1 MLDIDELQHKTPEE
15 LTNIIV
21 TLNEKF
27 QTSLTQKQTLIDT
40 LYEQIY
46 LLKNGK
52 FGASSERY
60 VDELPQGRLFD
71 EAELPHN
78 AAEIEAADENITV
91 PEHLRKK
98 RGRKPL
104 PKDLPRIEIIHD
116 LADCDKQCACG
127 CQLTCIGDER
137 TEQLEIIPAKVQ
149 VLVHV
154 QKKYACKE
162 CEETIKTAAKP
173 KQPIPKS
180 IAAPGLLAHVLTQKY
195 HYHLPLYRQE
205 MMFQGIGV
213 DIPRATFSLW
223 VIRCSE
229 LLQPLVN
236 LLEDHILNYDIAYT
250 DESTLQ
256 VLKEPDKP
264 AQSKS
269 YMWCFGGG
277 PPEQFSV
284 VYHYHPSRE
293 HQKAIDFFAGYQGY
307 LHCDG
312 YQAYDALKK
321 ENPDDIIILVGCW
334 YHVRRKFVE
343 ADKVSKKGGLAKYF
357 IDEIRELSKIEKAI
371 KAQMLDSEAAKQY
384 RLDHALPRIEKIEE
398 KLKKYQSQVSSQGKL
413 GQAISYTL
421 NQWPK
426 LLTYLKDGRLEISNN
441 RMERAI
447 KPFAVG
453 RKNWLFANSVA
464 GAKAGA
470 IIYSLIE
477 TCKAHNINPYDWLRY
492 ALTELPRCETVEQY
506 EALLPF
512 NFNDQKN

>member
-1 MLDIDELQHKTPEE
+1 MQSQQSE
-15 LTNIIV
+15 LTQRKN
-21 TLNEKF
+21 
-27 QTSLTQKQTLIDT
+27 LINT

-46 LLKNGK
+46 LLKHGK

-60 VDELPQGRLFD
+60 VDEHPQGRLFD
-71 EAELPHN
+71 EADLSTETQ
-78 AAEIEAADENITV
+78 AEIEAADESITI
-91 PEHLRKK
+91 PEHQRKK

-104 PKDLPRIEIIHD
+104 PKDLPRLEVIHD
-116 LADCDKQCACG
+116 LADGDKQCACG

-137 TEQLEIIPAKVQ
+137 TEQLEIIPAKMQ

-154 QKKYACKE
+154 QKKYACKG
-162 CEETIKTAAKP
+162 CEETIKTADKP

-195 HYHLPLYRQE
+195 QYHLPLYRQE

-213 DIPRATFSLW
+213 DIPRATLSLW

-236 LLEDHILNYDIAYT
+236 LLEDEILSYDIAYA
-250 DESTLQ
+250 DESTVQ

-277 PPEQFSV
+277 PPDRFSV
-284 VYHYHPSRE
+284 VYHYHPSRT
-293 HQKAIDFFAGYQGY
+293 HQKAIDFFEGYRGY

-312 YQAYDALKK
+312 YQAYDKVKK
-321 ENPDDIIILVGCW
+321 ENSEDITLVGCW
-334 YHVRRKFVE
+334 YHARRKFVE
-343 ADKVSKKGGLAKYF
+343 AEKVSKKPGLAKY
-357 IDEIRELSKIEKAI
+357 IIKEIQHLAKVEKAIQAEQLKPEAAKRYRIEKALPTI
-371 KAQMLDSEAAKQY
+371 K
-384 RLDHALPRIEKIEE
+384 KI
-398 KLKKYQSQVSSQGKL
+398 KLKLDDHHDKVSSQSKL
-413 GQAISYTL
+413 GQAMTYTL

-426 LLTYLKDGRLEISNN
+426 LLTYLDDGRLEISNN

-477 TCKAHNINPYDWLRY
+477 TCKAHSINPYDWLRH
-492 ALTELPRCETVEQY
+492 ALTELPSCETVAQFEG
-506 EALLPF
+506 LLPF
-512 NFNDQKN
+512 NFKDQKK